1 METQELIIV
10 DVFCQEYQ
18 IEINFIQDLE
28 EFGLIQTVVH
38 QEQKYLDKNQLVYIE
53 KIIRLHNDLNINKEG
68 IEIILNLQEKENQL
82 LTEIKHLRSRLGL
95 YEK

>member
-10 DVFCQEYQ
+10 DVFCRECQ
-18 IEINFIQDLE
+18 IEINLIHDLE
-28 EFGLIQTVVH
+28 EFGLIETIVH
-38 QEQKYLDKNQLVYIE
+38 QEQKYLDKNQLAYIE

-68 IEIILNLQEKENQL
+68 IEIILTLQEKENQL
-82 LTEIKHLRSRLGL
+82 LTEINYLKNRLGL

>member
-82 LTEIKHLRSRLGL
+82 LAEIKHLRSRLGL
-95 YEK
+95 YE

>member
-18 IEINFIQDLE
+18 IEINLINDLE
-28 EFGLIQTVVH
+28 SFGLIETIVH
-38 QEQKYLDKNQLVYIE
+38 NENKYLDKNQLVYVE

-68 IEIILNLQEKENQL
+68 IEIILDLLEKEKQL
-82 LTEIKHLRSRLGL
+82 LLEIKYLKNRLGL
-95 YEK
+95 HE

>member
-18 IEINFIQDLE
+18 IEINLINDLE
-28 EFGLIQTVVH
+28 SFGLIETIVH
-38 QEQKYLDKNQLVYIE
+38 NENKYLDKNQLVYVE

-68 IEIILNLQEKENQL
+68 IEIILDLLEKEKQL
-82 LTEIKHLRSRLGL
+82 LLEIKYLKNRLGL
-95 YEK
+95 YE